1 MKKVVIIGAGP
12 AGLTAG
18 YELISKSNDYEV
30 EILEESSQVGGISRT
45 VNYKGNLMD
54 LGGHRF
60 VSNCSEV
67 TKWWDSFMPMQ
78 GAPAYDDL
86 ILNRDVKL
94 KKDGPNPETD
104 DVVRLSRAS
113 VSHIYFNKRY
123 FDYPMKMN
131 SETFKY
137 MGLGSSAKA
146 NFSRISGAVLK
157 KRKEES
163 IEDFYINK
171 YGRAIYQ
178 AFFEG
183 YLEKLWGRHPSQV
196 SPDWAVQREKG
207 VVNKKKEREGDAF
220 MEETFTY
227 PKLGPGQMWETV
239 AAKFIEKGGKIYYNC
254 KVNRVTVV
262 DHEVTGIGCT
272 IDGEKIN
279 MTADIVISSMP
290 IKDLVDGM
298 SEAPLNVRE
307 VAHGLPY
314 RDFISLGLLLPK
326 IKLTNKSE
334 KYKTV
339 NNITPDCWIG
349 VQDSAVKLGKI
360 QIFNNWS
367 PYMVSDSKN
376 TVWMSLEYYCNEGD
390 FYWNMSEK
398 AWIEMAT
405 QELIRMDIIDADTQI
420 LDHCKVEVKKAYPAY
435 YDTYHRLGEVKDY
448 LNTITNLYCIGRNGQ
463 HKYNSMDH
471 SMETAFE
478 AVKLITG
485 KKGRKADLWEVS
497 VEKIGMEE
505 KKNATSAYSN
515 HALLADDD
523 DDAFKAVPPSRQVAP
538 VTEEDKIRASQ
549 RKARRT
555 DIAVRSHTSVATET
569 TENKTLPETD
579 GQAKIAHGN
588 IVEKTSD
595 KRDDY
600 SAPSI
605 SVPVF
610 VGQDEVKQVSAPVY
624 VKPEPDAEF
633 LDDNVVIVSRPEVSI
648 PIDTSAFE
656 NVISTSHEEPV
667 AASEEVAVEDIAPAT
682 KEEAVNV
689 EVNKPVVRKEIVKKE
704 QYIPPKSAEEREK
717 DIDRVKASILHGT
730 VIKSTKVTVDT
741 PTSDGMPEE
750 MASEKKVKQSTPKK
764 AVKKKGSSKNVVAFP
779 SDKAGEDS
787 GQA

>member
-18 YELISKSNDYEV
+18 YELISKSKDVEV

-86 ILNRDVKL
+86 ILNRDVNL
-94 KKDGPNPETD
+94 KKDGPNPESED
-104 DVVRLSRAS
+104 NVRLLRSS

-131 SETFKY
+131 SENFKY

-163 IEDFYINK
+163 VEDYYINK
-171 YGRAIYQ
+171 YGRPIYQ
-178 AFFEG
+178 TFFEG
-183 YLEKLWGRHPSQV
+183 YIEKLWGRRPNQIA
-196 SPDWAVQREKG
+196 PDWAIEREKG
-207 VVNKKKEREGDAF
+207 TVNKKKEREGDAF
-220 MEETFTY
+220 MDDTFTY
-227 PKLGPGQMWETV
+227 PKLGPGQMWEQV

-262 DHEVTGIGCT
+262 DHEVTGLGCT

-279 MTADIVISSMP
+279 MTADVVISSMP
-290 IKDLVDGM
+290 IKDLVDGIQD
-298 SEAPLNVRE
+298 APLNVRE

-349 VQDSAVKLGKI
+349 VQDASVKLGKI

-367 PYMVSDSKN
+367 PYMVADATN
-376 TVWMSLEYYCNEGD
+376 TVWISLEYYCNEGD
-390 FYWNMSEK
+390 FYWNMNEK

-405 QELIRMDIIDADTQI
+405 QELIKMEIIDADTQI

-435 YDTYHRLGEVKDY
+435 YDTYHRFGEVKEY
-448 LNTITNLYCIGRNGQ
+448 LNTISNLYCIGRNGQ

-471 SMETAFE
+471 SMVTAFE
-478 AVKLITG
+478 AAKLVIG
-485 KKGRKADLWEVS
+485 KKGNKADLWDIS
-497 VEKIGMEE
+497 PDKIGMEE
-505 KKNATSAYSN
+505 KKNAPTSYSN
-515 HALLADDD
+515 HALLADDED
-523 DDAFKAVPPSRQVAP
+523 DSFKAVPPSKQVAP
-538 VTEEDKIRASQ
+538 VTEEDRIRASQ

-555 DIAVRSHTSVATET
+555 DIAVRTHTSVATET
-569 TENKTLPETD
+569 TDKTTLPEQD
-579 GQAKIAHGN
+579 GQAKVAHGT
-588 IVEKTSD
+588 IVDNGVDRK
-595 KRDDY
+595 DY
-600 SAPSI
+600 EAPSI
-605 SVPVF
+605 NVPVF
-610 VGQDEVKQVSAPVY
+610 VGQEEVPAVSAPVY
-624 VKPEPDAEF
+624 VKPEPNAE
-633 LDDNVVIVSRPEVSI
+633 LVDDNVVIVSRPEVSI

-656 NVISTSHEEPV
+656 NVISTSDSKVEEEIPETPV
-667 AASEEVAVEDIAPAT
+667 EEIPLPT
-682 KEEAVNV
+682 KGEAVNV
-689 EVNKPVVRKEIVKKE
+689 EEIKVEEVKPEESKPEESKPSVEKTIIKQERYVAR
-704 QYIPPKSAEEREK
+704 SAADREK
-717 DIDRVKASILHGT
+717 DIERVKASILHGT
-730 VIKSTKVTVDT
+730 VIKSTKITVDT
-741 PTSDGMPEE
+741 PTSDGMPE
-750 MASEKKVKQSTPKK
+750 ASGDIETN
-764 AVKKKGSSKNVVAFP
+764 KNSRKP
-779 SDKAGEDS
+779 IRRR
-787 GQA
+787 